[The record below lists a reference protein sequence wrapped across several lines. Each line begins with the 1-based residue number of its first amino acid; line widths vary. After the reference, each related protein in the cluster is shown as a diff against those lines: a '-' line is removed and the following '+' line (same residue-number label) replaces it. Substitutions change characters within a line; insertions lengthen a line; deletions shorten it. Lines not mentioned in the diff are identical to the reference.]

1 MKIYTVESLTE
12 DYYTFS
18 DLVGSTVSLERAIEM
33 AKPFDWVS
41 ITECDGFTGERLRIV
56 TLSNEKAVAN
66 ATKENLQFEDVK

>member
-1 MKIYTVESLTE
+1 MKIYTVESLSE

-56 TLSNEKAVAN
+56 TLSNEKPLR
-66 ATKENLQFEDVK
+66 TQPKKTYNLRM

>member
-1 MKIYTVESLTE
+1 MKIYTVESLSE

-33 AKPFDWVS
+33 TKPFDWVS

-56 TLSNEKAVAN
+56 TLNNEKAIAN

>member
-1 MKIYTVESLTE
+1 MKIYTVESLSE

-33 AKPFDWVS
+33 AKSFDWVS

-56 TLSNEKAVAN
+56 TLNNEKAIAN

>member
-1 MKIYTVESLTE
+1 MKHPYC
-12 DYYTFS
+12 
-18 DLVGSTVSLERAIEM
+18 LVTRPICAGGLPVNCWQLIEM

-56 TLSNEKAVAN
+56 TLSNEKAIAN

>member
-1 MKIYTVESLTE
+1 MKIYTVESLRE

-33 AKPFDWVS
+33 AKHFDWVS

-56 TLSNEKAVAN
+56 TLNNEKAIAN